1 MLNNWI
7 ERKTQKLYI
16 DTLTSITMTTIPG
29 ERKTKNKERER
40 ERDYWDER

>member
-7 ERKTQKLYI
+7 EKKTQKLYI

-29 ERKTKNKERER
+29 EKNKEQGER